1 MRMRSAAGA
10 ITTSATTSAATT
22 AITSAS
28 ITSAAI
34 TSAAEDDTAAAAAA
48 DQRGRPLHDVQHCLS
63 RPSLLSHRMAQQNL
77 KGFYNLVIIVLLATN
92 ARLVVENIMK
102 YGVMIQ
108 IPRGPHDI
116 VKNWP
121 LLACF
126 ITMHLFI
133 LGAWIIERYV
143 AVWCQSPINPGV
155 LALQLWNSGLLL
167 VVPCLTVYQ
176 FEASPAAAV
185 LLLSF
190 SVVWCFK
197 FLSFHHVCCDVR
209 RALRDGEDME
219 KVCPNQQEAGRAL
232 KYPQS
237 VNLRHFYRFVV
248 MPTMCFQFHYPRSP
262 SIRWLSVA
270 RHAVESLVLLSLAKI
285 IIEQYIFITV
295 KNTFSVSTL
304 QSIPL
309 STLMGHLTER
319 ILKLSIP
326 NLYVWLLMFMV
337 LFHHWC
343 NILAEITRF
352 ADRHFYDDWWNA
364 SSFGEYWKK
373 WNLPVHLFLQRHI
386 HKPLLRK
393 GVPRAAAG
401 FVVFTI
407 SALLHEYL
415 VVVPLQLGWTGWV
428 FIAFLLQ
435 VPFVLITEN
444 KFFARHK
451 TIGNT
456 VFWIVFSFT
465 GQPIGVL
472 LYFYLW
478 GVKFGHVQ
486 ELDPSKIHM
495 A

>member
-248 MPTMCFQFHYPRSP
+248 MPTMCFQVK
-262 SIRWLSVA
+262 SI
-270 RHAVESLVLLSLAKI
+270 
-285 IIEQYIFITV
+285 IT
-295 KNTFSVSTL
+295 
-304 QSIPL
+304 
-309 STLMGHLTER
+309 
-319 ILKLSIP
+319 
-326 NLYVWLLMFMV
+326 
-337 LFHHWC
+337 C
-343 NILAEITRF
+343 
-352 ADRHFYDDWWNA
+352 
-364 SSFGEYWKK
+364 
-373 WNLPVHLFLQRHI
+373 
-386 HKPLLRK
+386 
-393 GVPRAAAG
+393 
-401 FVVFTI
+401 
-407 SALLHEYL
+407 
-415 VVVPLQLGWTGWV
+415 
-428 FIAFLLQ
+428 
-435 VPFVLITEN
+435 
-444 KFFARHK
+444 
-451 TIGNT
+451 
-456 VFWIVFSFT
+456 
-465 GQPIGVL
+465 
-472 LYFYLW
+472 
-478 GVKFGHVQ
+478 
-486 ELDPSKIHM
+486 
-495 A
+495 